1 MHVQKA
7 LQIRQVHH
15 RAYSYLPQCRNIAF
29 FKLKKTSINS
39 QADLLTTGA
48 DEVTN
53 AYKESA
59 ALLPMITDKSATP
72 TDSILSIFI
81 LFEYVNI

>member
-1 MHVQKA
+1 MF
-7 LQIRQVHH
+7 LRI
-15 RAYSYLPQCRNIAF
+15 S
-29 FKLKKTSINS
+29 KLKNEASIIS

-53 AYKESA
+53 ASKESA
-59 ALLPMITDKSATP
+59 ALLPKITDKSATP
-72 TDSILSIFI
+72 TDSIISIFI